1 MADAKT
7 SAIFYKFIFMEEKY
21 NESTHNR
28 PEGDRVINAPFVV
41 SDLGA
46 HIKQITE
53 EDAYFNSD
61 RNAITLF
68 KAHGV
73 SVVLTALRN
82 GAEMGTPEP
91 TGKVGIIQVLSGSL
105 DVEIESETS
114 TVAVQQ
120 IISFHT
126 HLGYHIVATEDTIF
140 LLTFCD
146 K

>member
-1 MADAKT
+1 
-7 SAIFYKFIFMEEKY
+7 MEETF
-21 NESTHNR
+21 NESTVNR
-28 PEGDRVINAPFVV
+28 PEGDRIINAPFVV
-41 SDLGA
+41 SDLNA

-53 EDAYFNSD
+53 EDAYFTND

-73 SVVLTALRN
+73 SVVLTALRS

-105 DVEIESETS
+105 NMEIESETS
-114 TVAVQQ
+114 TVGAQQ
-120 IISFHT
+120 IISFHS
-126 HLGYHIVATEDTIF
+126 HLGYHIAATEDTVF